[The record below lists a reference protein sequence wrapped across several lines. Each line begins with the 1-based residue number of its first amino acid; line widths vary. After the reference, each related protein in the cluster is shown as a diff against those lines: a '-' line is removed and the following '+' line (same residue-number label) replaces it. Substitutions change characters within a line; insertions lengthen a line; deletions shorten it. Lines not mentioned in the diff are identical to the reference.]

1 MIFCPLRHLRDTSP
15 WVGGKTWLV
24 FLGSHFGGAVAKR
37 LRGVKG
43 EVFSEVPM
51 LKRLPIGQQ
60 DFASI
65 IEDNGVYADKTKN
78 IYDLLQT
85 AQFFFL
91 SRPRRFGKSL
101 LISTLK
107 YLFEGRKELFAGL
120 WIEDKIEWKK
130 IPVIRIDFTAGED
143 DSIVGLAKAI
153 ESIIDDEAKR
163 NKVTLSKETHS
174 GKFAELINTLYETTG
189 EKVVVLVD
197 EYDKPLIEHINNP
210 EKAEENRLILRKFYG
225 VLKPCS
231 DKLRMV
237 FLTGIS
243 RFSKLSIFSE
253 LNNLN
258 DISMDKKFASLC
270 GFTKD
275 DLNKYFSEYKDSA
288 CEELELSEEQLDD
301 KITYWYDGYKFDGE
315 THIYNPFSMLN
326 FFSKQKFKNYWFD
339 SGLPKLLVDFIRK
352 NGINAEELENTVLS
366 EATLNNFDI
375 SKINIK
381 ALMFQTGYLTI
392 VGKTESGKYVLDYPN
407 EEVRR
412 SFAAYMLDNFTDQV
426 IEDKDEFMLDA
437 LKAGDVDRFIT
448 GANSLLS
455 SIPYK
460 IIEAENENYFS
471 SLMHVLLRTLGYT
484 ATSELMSYRGR
495 ADAIIKTRNFIYAFE
510 YKIAP
515 HTAAEGMEQIKSRG
529 YTDEFAADPRKKI
542 AVSLVIDKEKRQI
555 TGYLKE
561 EL

>member
-1 MIFCPLRHLRDTSP
+1 
-15 WVGGKTWLV
+15 
-24 FLGSHFGGAVAKR
+24 
-37 LRGVKG
+37 
-43 EVFSEVPM
+43 M

-65 IEDNGVYADKTKN
+65 IEDNGVYADKTKI

-85 AQFFFL
+85 SSFFFL

-101 LISTLK
+101 LISVLK
-107 YLFEGRKELFAGL
+107 YLFEGRKELFKGL

-130 IPVIRIDFTAGED
+130 IPVIRIDFTAGE
-143 DSIVGLAKAI
+143 SSRIVGLAKSI
-153 ESIIDDEAKR
+153 ESIVDDEAKR

-197 EYDKPLIEHINNP
+197 EYDKPLIEHINDP
-210 EKAEENRLILRKFYG
+210 EKAEESRLILRDFYG

-258 DISMDKKFASLC
+258 DISMDKKFASIC

-275 DLNKYFSEYKDSA
+275 DLNGYFSEYKELA
-288 CEELELSEEQLDD
+288 CKELELSEDQLDD
-301 KITYWYDGYKFDGE
+301 RITYWYDGYKFDGE

-326 FFSKQKFKNYWFD
+326 FFSKQEFKNYWFD
-339 SGLPKLLVDFIRK
+339 SGLPKLLVDFIRE
-352 NGINAEELENTVLS
+352 NGIDVKNLENSTIDSLG
-366 EATLNNFDI
+366 LNNFDVTRI
-375 SKINIK
+375 DIK

-392 VGKTESGKYVLDYPN
+392 TGNRNGKYVLDYPN
-407 EEVRR
+407 EEVRQ
-412 SFAAYMLDNFTDQV
+412 SFAAYLLYNFSDHKYS
-426 IEDKDEFMLDA
+426 DKDDFMMDA
-437 LKAGDVDRFIT
+437 LRAGDIDKFVVVT
-448 GANSLLS
+448 NSLLA
-455 SIPYK
+455 SIPYQ
-460 IIEAENENYFS
+460 IIPEDHENYFS
-471 SLMHVLLRTLGYT
+471 SLIYVMLRVL
-484 ATSELMSYRGR
+484 AANITSELSSYKGR
-495 ADAIIKTRNFIYAFE
+495 ADAVIKTEDTIYIFE
-510 YKIAP
+510 YKMLP
-515 HTAAEGMEQIKSRG
+515 HTVADGINQIKTNG
-529 YTDEFAADPRKKI
+529 YADEFASDSRKKV
-542 AVSLVIDKEKRQI
+542 AVSLVFDKEKRQI